1 MINLEKKSKMTVEE
15 IYCLHV
21 NDYYADYAIEDECE
35 PQKGGFLVTSISK
48 ENFEL
53 LEEAGAKTEHY
64 FQIVFAKTE
73 NVQDTLKIRQMMHKH
88 IVYVDR
94 ADHTNF

>member
-1 MINLEKKSKMTVEE
+1 MINLEKKSKMIVEE
-15 IYCLHV
+15 IYCLQV
-21 NDYYADYAIEDECE
+21 NDYYADCAIDDEGE

-48 ENFEL
+48 ENFDL

-73 NVQDTLKIRQMMHKH
+73 NVQDSPKIRQMMHKH

>member
-1 MINLEKKSKMTVEE
+1 MINLEKQNKMTVEE

-35 PQKGGFLVTSISK
+35 PQKGGFLLTNISK
-48 ENFEL
+48 ENFDL
-53 LEEAGAKTEHY
+53 LENAGAKTEHY

-73 NVQDTLKIRQMMHKH
+73 NVQDSPKIRQMMHKH